1 MKIKNGSVY
10 LVLDTEALGLD
21 NPTVYE
27 IGYVIATADGK
38 ILCERD
44 YLIKQI
50 YENEELFQSA
60 YYANKRPLY
69 EQKLADGI
77 AKAVYW
83 GYAMKVLAS
92 DIERYGVSNLYA
104 YNSKFDFGAIEHTN
118 KQLGAKARPTADG
131 IADIMWFISKIT
143 KTTEYKEFCKVNGY
157 MTKHKT
163 PQCQKTAEVLYRY
176 LSNNIGFIE
185 DHMALEDSR
194 IELDILRVA
203 LGLI

>member
-44 YLIKQI
+44 YLIKQV

-69 EQKLADGI
+69 DQKLADGI

-83 GYAMKVLAS
+83 GYAMEVLAS

-104 YNSKFDFGAIEHTN
+104 YNSKFDMGAIEHTN
-118 KQLGAKARPTADG
+118 KQFGAKARPTADG
-131 IADIMWFISKIT
+131 IVDIMWFISKIV
-143 KTTEYKEFCKVNGY
+143 KTEEYKEFCRVNGY
-157 MTKHKT
+157 MTNHRK
-163 PQCQKTAEVLYRY
+163 PQPQKKAETLYRY
-176 LSNNIGFIE
+176 LTNNTDFIE
-185 DHMALEDSR
+185 DHMGLEDSR
-194 IELDILRVA
+194 IEWNILRVA
-203 LGLI
+203 LGLN